1 MSNIPIQNAPENLT
15 MTDGMAYQAAYGG
28 LAKSARYAV
37 RVIPVGS
44 MLVNLKYNDFLRQFT
59 YLSDSAELPGRAFMN
74 IDIRYYGPNFKVPFQ
89 TQYEDM
95 TISFLCRN
103 QSYERQFFD
112 DWMEIINP
120 TNLWDFNYRDDYRST
135 IEIFQLADYGEVT
148 EGSST
153 RIGGAKNAPT
163 AGQAMYKWTVHDAYP
178 MIVNPQPVTWAD
190 DNFHRLSVSFTY
202 TKWNRVGRDATPGS
216 FRTASDFI
224 RGSTSLNLPK

>member
-15 MTDGMAYQAAYGG
+15 MNDGKAYQAAYGG
-28 LAKSARYAV
+28 LAKSARYAI
-37 RVIPVGS
+37 RIIPVGS
-44 MLVNLKYNDFLRQFT
+44 LLVGLKYNDFLRQFT

-89 TQYEDM
+89 SQYEDM
-95 TISFLCRN
+95 TITFLCRN
-103 QSYERQFFD
+103 QSFERQFFD

-135 IEIFQLADYGEVT
+135 IEIYQLADYSSK
-148 EGSST
+148 EG
-153 RIGGAKNAPT
+153 GT
-163 AGQAMYKWTVHDAYP
+163 AGDAMYKWTVHDAFP

-202 TKWNRVGRDATPGS
+202 TRWTRVGRDSTPGS
-216 FRTASDFI
+216 FRTTADFI
-224 RGSTSLNLPK
+224 KGSQSLNLPPL

>member
-15 MTDGMAYQAAYGG
+15 MVDGAAYQAAYGG
-28 LAKSARYAV
+28 LAKSARYAI
-37 RVIPVGS
+37 RIIPVGS
-44 MLVNLKYNDFLRQFT
+44 LLVGLKYNDFLRQFT

-89 TQYEDM
+89 SQYEDT

-135 IEIFQLADYGEVT
+135 IEIFQLADYGET
-148 EGSST
+148 Q
-153 RIGGAKNAPT
+153 NAT
-163 AGQAMYKWTVHDAYP
+163 AGQAMYKWTMHDAYP

-202 TKWNRVGRDATPGS
+202 TKWTRVGRDATPGS

-224 RGSTSLNLPK
+224 RGSTSLNLPTL